1 MSRIFLSLAATNVS
15 LILASYVLGLISVA
29 AGPGRHDK
37 ELGVHFLIA
46 LFTVM
51 FSLLVHSIAY
61 TYLMGTNRWV
71 KEVVEVYKMPA
82 EIAARSKANK
92 RKGFKWEFRA
102 MAMVAVAAWLGA
114 WVHREYPKAVPTQ
127 SMYHHI
133 SAVAVLVVSLIAF
146 VYEYRIIGEQG
157 KLLDEVKSLA
167 DSMREARIAEKV
179 AAEARNAEE
188 PKNSDTTAPSSDLSL
203 PNFS

>member
-15 LILASYVLGLISVA
+15 LIVASYVLGLISVS

-127 SMYHHI
+127 SLYHHI
-133 SAVAVLVVSLIAF
+133 SAVGVLVFSLIAF
-146 VYEYRIIGEQG
+146 VFEYRIIGEQG
-157 KLLDEVKSLA
+157 KLLDEVKTLA
-167 DSMREARIAEKV
+167 DSMREARIAERI

-188 PKNSDTTAPSSDLSL
+188 PKNSGTTAPSPDLSL
-203 PNFS
+203 PNIS

>member
-1 MSRIFLSLAATNVS
+1 MNRIFLSLAATNVS
-15 LILASYVLGLISVA
+15 LIVASYVLGLISVS

-37 ELGVHFLIA
+37 ELGVHFLIG

-82 EIAARSKANK
+82 EIAARAKSNK

-133 SAVAVLVVSLIAF
+133 SAVAVLVLSLIAF
-146 VYEYRIIGEQG
+146 VFEYRIIGEQG

-167 DSMREARIAEKV
+167 DSMREARIAERV

-188 PKNSDTTAPSSDLSL
+188 PKNSATNAPSSDHSL